1 MQVVGLN
8 DVQDRMRDSPVSSL
22 ALAEYAYYFTI
33 FYTVLGTP
41 LGLILTG
48 GIGSGF
54 LLIPI
59 LALCFVALGPS
70 VLTVLQTAWI
80 PLACGAS
87 YLFIQLAL
95 HGESLYGRYVYQFG
109 PWLLSLVIVQALA
122 MHRPNFL
129 HRFAWFT
136 VFIGLAMLPFA
147 SMANSGEY
155 ERMELQGS
163 VGYANSN
170 EMGAWFGFCVLY
182 LTIRGYIETRLSYRL
197 TSWLMA
203 VGSLYVVMLTVSRGV
218 LLALAVSLLIA
229 GRRLLKAG
237 FLPVVLLAGLLL
249 GLTELGVFD
258 RAFHAYGIRAD
269 EESGRFKVWPL
280 LIEQFLN
287 SPFIGNGASNAG
299 AVVNTGKF
307 VTPHNSFLLFAVASG
322 IVPLVLFTTYCFRSG
337 MAARRAEHSDQNSIF
352 YLPLVVYTVLIT
364 FAGNLEFMTPW
375 AIVSLAVPVAAIVHQ
390 APGR

>member
-1 MQVVGLN
+1 MQAIKVAHIQQQTNDSLSGTLN
-8 DVQDRMRDSPVSSL
+8 
-22 ALAEYAYYFTI
+22 LAEYGYYFI
-33 FYTVLGTP
+33 ILYTVLGAP

-54 LLIPI
+54 LLIPV

-95 HGESLYGRYVYQFG
+95 HGESLHGRYVYEFG

-136 VFIGLAMLPFA
+136 LFIGLAMLPFA
-147 SMANSGEY
+147 SLNDGGEY
-155 ERMELQGS
+155 ERMDLQSG
-163 VGYANSN
+163 VGYSNSN
-170 EMGAWFGFCVLY
+170 AMAAWFGFCVLF
-182 LTIRGYIETRLSYRL
+182 LTIKGYIETRLSYRL

-203 VGSLYVVMLTVSRGV
+203 VGCLYVVTLTVSRGA

-237 FLPVVLLAGLLL
+237 LFPVLLLAGLLL

-258 RAFHAYGIRAD
+258 RAFHAYGIRAN
-269 EESGRFKVWPL
+269 EESGRLLVWPL
-280 LIEQFLN
+280 LIEKFLN
-287 SPFIGNGASNAG
+287 SPVIGVGASQVS
-299 AVVNTGKF
+299 AVVPSGKF
-307 VTPHNSFLLFAVASG
+307 VTPHNGFLLFAVASG
-322 IVPLVLFTTYCFRSG
+322 VMPLMLFCAYIFRSG
-337 MAARRAEHSDQNSIF
+337 MAAIRANMSKQPDAAF
-352 YLPLVVYTVLIT
+352 YLPVVVYAVLIAS
-364 FAGNLEFMTPW
+364 AGNMDFMTPW
-375 AIVSLAVPVAAIVHQ
+375 AIVSLAVPIADSVS
-390 APGR
+390 RMNR